1 MERRHS
7 AFEGVQLDR
16 PLRHVGQASSS
27 WRGGTQLDR
36 PLRHVDLF
44 DSVVEAYGFWGDGLE
59 RRG

>member
-16 PLRHVGQASSS
+16 PLRHGEVARNWTGLFVT
-27 WRGGTQLDR
+27 WDR